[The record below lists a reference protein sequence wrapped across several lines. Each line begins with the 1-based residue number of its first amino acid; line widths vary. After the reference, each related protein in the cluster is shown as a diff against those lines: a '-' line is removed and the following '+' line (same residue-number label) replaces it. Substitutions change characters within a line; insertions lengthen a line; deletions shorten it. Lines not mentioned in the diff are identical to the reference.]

1 MPELRWTVGAVS
13 DLTRI
18 FDYIADE
25 NPDAAQALLQDIR
38 DRVQQLADQPR
49 SGRIGRVAGTREL
62 VVKSNYIVVYIEDT
76 AFVDLI
82 RVLHAAWRWP

>member
-82 RVLHAAWRWP
+82 RVLHAARRWP